1 MSGKTVEKPEP
12 ETEVTVEQ
20 SAPHPLDSWLKRE
33 LKALSADSEQEP
45 LPPGI
50 AELAGRLEEKLRQAG
65 GGPGD
70 GGTKQAPPS
79 GKRPGPA
86 ARGKGTGRDSKR

>member
-12 ETEVTVEQ
+12 EAEVTAEH

-33 LKALSADSEQEP
+33 LKALSAGSEQEP

-50 AELAGRLEEKLRQAG
+50 AELAGRLEEKLRQAS

-70 GGTKQAPPS
+70 GGTKQTPPVGS
-79 GKRPGPA
+79 GRGRP
-86 ARGKGTGRDSKR
+86 R